1 MAVDMFL
8 KIDGIDGETK
18 DDVHGGS
25 IQLLAFNWGESTP
38 GTFDSALGGMSAGKV
53 MLQEASF
60 TAVDNKAFPKL
71 ALSCAQGKHIKDA
84 KVTIRRAGETPQD
97 FHTFTFTD
105 VLVTGLQI
113 SAAGDLPVL
122 NFSLGYGKFETEYK
136 PQKADGSLDAA
147 IKAGYDQKINKKA

>member
-1 MAVDMFL
+1 MATDMYL
-8 KIDGIDGETK
+8 KIDGIEGETK
-18 DDVHGGS
+18 DDVHKGS
-25 IQLLAFNWGESTP
+25 IQLLSFSWGESSP

-53 MLQEASF
+53 SLMEAQF
-60 TAVDNKAFPKL
+60 AAVDNKAFPKL
-71 ALSCAQGKHIKDA
+71 ALSCAQGSHIKEA

-97 FHTFTFTD
+97 YHTFTFTD

-113 SAAGDLPVL
+113 SAGGDLPML

-136 PQKADGSLDAA
+136 PQKADGTLDAA